1 LLKLARKCGLDK
13 IFIPILKLITMIA
26 LQFPML
32 LIKYASMQP
41 LWFFVFLAAA
51 FYIVLFLKAL
61 KFAVGLLNG
70 RIKN

>member
-1 LLKLARKCGLDK
+1 
-13 IFIPILKLITMIA
+13 MIA

-61 KFAVGLLNG
+61 KFAVGLLND

>member
-1 LLKLARKCGLDK
+1 
-13 IFIPILKLITMIA
+13 MIA

-32 LIKYASMQP
+32 LIKYASMQS